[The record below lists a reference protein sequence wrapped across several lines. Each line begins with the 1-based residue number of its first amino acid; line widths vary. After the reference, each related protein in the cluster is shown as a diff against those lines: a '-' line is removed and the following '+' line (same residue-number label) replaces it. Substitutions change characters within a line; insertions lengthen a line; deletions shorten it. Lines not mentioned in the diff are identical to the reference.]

1 KYVEAFWNIVN
12 WKFVAEQFEGKAFTA

>member
-1 KYVEAFWNIVN
+1 AFWNLVN

>member
-1 KYVEAFWNIVN
+1 VEAFWNLVN